1 MFSVKVDHTFH
12 QPICAKFWQK
22 WWIT

>member
-12 QPICAKFWQK
+12 QPICAKSWQK